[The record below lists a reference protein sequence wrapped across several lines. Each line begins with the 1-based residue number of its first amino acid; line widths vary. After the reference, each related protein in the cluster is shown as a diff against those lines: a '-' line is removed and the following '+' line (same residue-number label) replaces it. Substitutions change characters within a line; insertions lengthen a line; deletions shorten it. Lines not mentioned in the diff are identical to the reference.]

1 MKLSL
6 KWLSDHVDV
15 SDFFDKPMVLADRLT
30 DAGLEVE
37 EVTSLSEALKNVV
50 VGQITKLGKH
60 PDADKLTYCDVNV
73 GDETLKIICGAQ
85 NHKEGDKVCVAK
97 IGAVLPGDFKIK
109 KSKIRGVE
117 SFGML
122 SSNSELGLES
132 GSEADKKSDG
142 ILILPEDAVVGED
155 FAKHAGLDDVTFE
168 VNVTPNRADCLSHLG
183 LAREVST
190 LFKRPLIKKEIK
202 KPAKTEDKK
211 SIQID
216 LKDPELCPRYM
227 GQMVFGVKVGP
238 SPLWLK
244 QKLES
249 VGLKSINNI
258 VDVTNYIMMDSGQPL
273 HAFDVEHIDGD
284 AIIIDKAKAGE
295 KFKSLD
301 GTELK
306 LSGSEL
312 TIRDSKK
319 PLALAGVVGGEN
331 SGVTESTTDVFVEAA
346 HFIPS
351 GVRKTS
357 RSLGIDTDSSYRFSR
372 GTDES
377 NVDAC
382 LKEAVSLICELAG
395 GAANKEVVEAYPKE
409 KAVTEIM
416 ISHDFVKAKL
426 GFEVTADQI
435 QSTFDSLGFK
445 SKKSGD
451 IWSVTPSTYRWD
463 IAIREDLVEEVGRL
477 VGYDNIPEILPA
489 TPQVPQDENSDYINF
504 KRLRSELNGLGFHEA
519 VHYNFY
525 SGADEVKWSEE
536 LLKWSSYTKDNAVE
550 IKNPLSSDLSR
561 MRSSLI
567 PQFVMNYVRNW
578 RLGSKSGNL
587 FEIGKSHFKVKDS
600 FKENNVLCVGVWR
613 EDKTPVQTMETLLG
627 VLSDFFEGWNINRWR
642 ADEAADV
649 PSLLHPNLSRK
660 ITAEGKDLGTVFCI
674 NPSVTKDYK
683 VPANFCGFEIDL
695 DLFLKRQPRP
705 KKFKDFS
712 RFPTVTRDFSA
723 LVEKNFSYDEIF
735 KKVKKT
741 SGELLKSLDVHDV
754 YEGGKIPDGKL
765 SVTFRG
771 QFQASD
777 KTLSEDELKDLQKK
791 IMTELA
797 GL

>member
-15 SDFFDKPMVLADRLT
+15 ADFFEKPMVLADKLT

-37 EVTSLSEALKNVV
+37 EVTSLSETFKNVV

-122 SSNSELGLES
+122 CSNSELGLES
-132 GSEADKKSDG
+132 EKDKKSDG
-142 ILILPEDAVVGED
+142 ILILPKDAKVGED

-190 LFKRPLIKKEIK
+190 LFKRPLIKKNIK
-202 KPAKTEDKK
+202 KPAKFEDKK
-211 SIQID
+211 SIVIE
-216 LKDPELCPRYM
+216 LKDAELCPRYM
-227 GQMVFGVKVGP
+227 GQMVYGVKVGP
-238 SPLWLK
+238 SPVWLK
-244 QKLES
+244 QKLDS

-258 VDVTNYIMMDSGQPL
+258 VDITNYIMMDSGQPL
-273 HAFDVEHIDGD
+273 HAFDVKHIDGD
-284 AIIIDKAKAGE
+284 KIIIDTAVAGE
-295 KFKSLD
+295 AFKTLD
-301 GTELK
+301 GTDLK

-319 PLALAGVVGGEN
+319 PLALAGVIGGVN
-331 SGVTESTTDVFVEAA
+331 SGVTETTTDVFVEAA

-357 RSLGIDTDSSYRFSR
+357 RSLGVDTDSSYRFSR

-377 NVDAC
+377 NVDSC
-382 LKEAVSLICELAG
+382 LEEAVSLICELAG
-395 GAANKEVVEAYPKE
+395 GSANKEIVEAYPKV
-409 KAVTEIM
+409 KSVSEIK
-416 ISHDFVKAKL
+416 ISHDFVNSKL
-426 GFEVTADQI
+426 GFEVTVDQI

-451 IWSVTPSTYRWD
+451 TWAVTPSTYRWD
-463 IAIREDLVEEVGRL
+463 IAIREDLVEEIGRL
-477 VGYDNIPEILPA
+477 VGYNNIPEILPA
-489 TPQVPQDENSDYINF
+489 TSQVPQDENSDYLNF
-504 KRLRSELNGLGFHEA
+504 KRLRSELNGMGFHEA

-525 SGADEVKWSEE
+525 SGVDEVKWSEE
-536 LLKWSSYTKDNAVE
+536 LLKWSSYTVDNAVE

-561 MRSSLI
+561 MRSSMI
-567 PQFVMNYVRNW
+567 PQFVMNYVKNW
-578 RLGSKSGNL
+578 RLGAKSGNL

-600 FKENNVLCVGVWR
+600 FKEHNILCVGYWR
-613 EDKTPVQTMETLLG
+613 EDESSVQSMESLLG
-627 VLSDFFEGWNINRWR
+627 VLSGFLEGWNINRWM
-642 ADEAADV
+642 ANEAPNV
-649 PSLLHPNLSRK
+649 PNLLHPNLSRK
-660 ITAEGKDLGTVFCI
+660 IIAEGKDLGTVFCI
-674 NPSVTKDYK
+674 SPAVTKDYK

-695 DLFLKRQPRP
+695 DLFLKGQPRP
-705 KKFKDFS
+705 KKFKEFS

-723 LVEKNFSYDEIF
+723 LVEKDFSYDDVY
-735 KKVKKT
+735 KRVKKT

-754 YEGGKIPDGKL
+754 YQGDKIPDGKL

-771 QFQASD
+771 QFQAFD

>member
-6 KWLSDHVDV
+6 KWLSDHVEV
-15 SDFFDKPMVLADRLT
+15 ADFFEKPMVLADKLT

-37 EVTSLSEALKNVV
+37 EVTSLADSLKNVV
-50 VGQITKLGKH
+50 VGHITHLGKH

-122 SSNSELGLES
+122 CSNSELGLE
-132 GSEADKKSDG
+132 EDKKSDG
-142 ILILPEDAVVGED
+142 ILILPTDAAVGES
-155 FAKHAGLDDVTFE
+155 FAVHAGLDDVTFE

-183 LAREVST
+183 LAREVSV
-190 LFKRPLIKKEIK
+190 LFGRPLIRKDIK
-202 KPAKTEDKK
+202 KPSKTEDKK
-211 SIQID
+211 SIQVD
-216 LKDPELCPRYM
+216 LKDTELCPRYM

-238 SPLWLK
+238 SPAWLK

-258 VDVTNYIMMDSGQPL
+258 VDITNYIMMDSGQPL
-273 HAFDVEHIDGD
+273 HAFDVKHIGGSSV
-284 AIIIDKAKAGE
+284 IIDKATAGE
-295 KFKSLD
+295 SFTSLD

-306 LSGSEL
+306 LSGAEL
-312 TIRDSKK
+312 TIRDSQK

-331 SGVTESTTDVFVEAA
+331 SGVTESTEDVFVEAA

-357 RSLGIDTDSSYRFSR
+357 RSLGVDTDSSYRFSR

-377 NVDAC
+377 NVAAC
-382 LKEAVSLICELAG
+382 LEEAVSLICEIAG
-395 GAANKEVVEAYPKE
+395 GAANKETVEAYPKI
-409 KAVTEIM
+409 KTVNEIA
-416 ISHDFVKAKL
+416 ISHDFVNTKL
-426 GFEVTADQI
+426 GFEVTEEQV

-445 SKKSGD
+445 SSKSENV
-451 IWSVTPSTYRWD
+451 WTVVPSTYRWD
-463 IAIREDLVEEVGRL
+463 IAIREDLVEEIGRL

-489 TPQVPQDENSDYINF
+489 TSQVPQDENSDYLNF
-504 KRLRSELNGLGFHEA
+504 KRLRSELGGLGFHEA
-519 VHYNFY
+519 IHYNFY
-525 SGADEVKWSEE
+525 SGDEEVKWSEE
-536 LLKWSSYTKDNAVE
+536 LLKWSSYSAADAVE

-561 MRSSLI
+561 MRSSII

-578 RLGSKSGNL
+578 RLGAKSGNI
-587 FEIGKSHFKVKDS
+587 FEIGKSHFKSKDA
-600 FKENNVLCVGVWR
+600 FKEHNVLCVGMWR
-613 EDKTPVQTMETLLG
+613 EDETPVESMETLLG
-627 VLSDFFEGWNINRWR
+627 VLSDFLGGWSVNRWR
-642 ADEAADV
+642 ADDAEDT
-649 PSLLHPNLSRK
+649 PSVLHPNLSRK

-674 NPSVTKDYK
+674 NPSVTKDFK
-683 VPANFCGFEIDL
+683 VPANFCGFEINL
-695 DLFLKRQPRP
+695 DLFLKGQPRP
-705 KKFKDFS
+705 KKFKEFS

-723 LVEKNFSYDEIF
+723 LVDKDFSYDDVL

-754 YEGGKIPDGKL
+754 YAGDKIPDGKL

-777 KTLSEDELKDLQKK
+777 KTLSEDDLKNLQKK

>member
-15 SDFFDKPMVLADRLT
+15 ADFFENPMTLADKLT

-37 EVTSLSEALKNVV
+37 EVASLADSLKNVV
-50 VGQITKLGKH
+50 VGQITTLGRH
-60 PDADKLTYCDVNV
+60 PDADKLTYCDVSV
-73 GDETLKIICGAQ
+73 GNETLKIICGAQ

-122 SSNSELGLES
+122 CSKSELGLED
-132 GSEADKKSDG
+132 EKKSDG
-142 ILILPEDAVVGED
+142 IMILPSDAEVGED

-190 LFKRPLIKKEIK
+190 LFKRPLIPKKIK
-202 KPAKTEDKK
+202 APLKNEDRK
-211 SIQID
+211 SIQVD
-216 LKDPELCPRYM
+216 LKDAELCPRYI

-238 SPLWLK
+238 SPVWLK

-258 VDVTNYIMMDSGQPL
+258 VDITNYIMMDSGQPL
-273 HAFDVEHIDGD
+273 HAFDVNHIDGD
-284 AIIIDKAKAGE
+284 TIKIEKAKAGE
-295 KFKSLD
+295 TFTSLD
-301 GTELK
+301 GTELT
-306 LSGSEL
+306 LTGNEL

-331 SGVTESTTDVFVEAA
+331 SGVTESTVDVFIEAA

-357 RSLGIDTDSSYRFSR
+357 RSLGVDTDSSYRFSR

-377 NVDAC
+377 NVAAC
-382 LKEAVSLICELAG
+382 LKETVSLICDIAG
-395 GAANKEVVEAYPKE
+395 GAANKEIVEAYPTE
-409 KAVTEIM
+409 KTVNAIVID
-416 ISHDFVKAKL
+416 HVFVNAKL
-426 GFEVTADQI
+426 GFEVTKAQI
-435 QSTFDSLGFK
+435 QNTFDSLGFESLYAEGAWTVK
-445 SKKSGD
+445 
-451 IWSVTPSTYRWD
+451 PSTYRWD
-463 IAIREDLVEEVGRL
+463 IAIKEDLVEEIGRL
-477 VGYDNIPEILPA
+477 VGYNNIPEILPS
-489 TPQVPQDENSDYINF
+489 TSQVPQNENSNYANF

-536 LLKWSSYTKDNAVE
+536 LLKWSSYNQDAAVE

-567 PQFVMNYVRNW
+567 PQFIMNYVRNW
-578 RLGSKSGNL
+578 RLGAKSGDL
-587 FEIGKSHFKVKDS
+587 FEIGKSHFKSNES
-600 FKENNVLCVGVWR
+600 FREQNILCVGLWR
-613 EDKTPVQTMETLLG
+613 EDESPTETMESLLG
-627 VLSDFFEGWNINRWR
+627 VLSDFLEGWSVNRWR
-642 ADEAADV
+642 ADEAANT
-649 PSLLHPNLSRK
+649 PSVLHPNLSRK
-660 ITAEGKDLGTVFCI
+660 IVAEGKDLGTVFCVH
-674 NPSVTKDYK
+674 PSVTQGFK
-683 VPANFCGFEIDL
+683 VPANFCGFEINL
-695 DLFLKRQPRP
+695 DLFLKGQPRP

-723 LVEKNFSYDEIF
+723 LVEKDFSFDEVL

-754 YEGGKIPDGKL
+754 YEGSKIPEGKL

-771 QFQASD
+771 QFQAQD
-777 KTLSEDELKDLQKK
+777 KTLSEDDLKNLQKK